1 MKASEFIL
9 KIFEECSISSSLAQ
23 MEECGGIYRDGT
35 IYRQKGLREL
45 ASQYSNSVRS
55 ESRYKG
61 HCSIWQPYIHVR
73 KV

>member
-9 KIFEECSISSSLAQ
+9 KIFEECSIPSSLAQ
-23 MEECGGIYRDGT
+23 MEECGGNLQEWDYISP
-35 IYRQKGLREL
+35 KGLREL

-61 HCSIWQPYIHVR
+61 HCSI
-73 KV
+73 